1 MTTEKFSPTIKFTLP
16 VDPIPLGRPRF
27 SRGRTYLPKRSRDYR
42 EVLQAAAAD
51 FMHEL
56 GLEPLTGD
64 LSCRFEFYRK
74 FKAGCRNFGDL
85 DNHVK
90 ATLDGLQGVAFA
102 DDAAVVELVAVKGT
116 DRLNPRSVIEIK
128 NVAKC

>member
-1 MTTEKFSPTIKFTLP
+1 MLTKNFSPTICFVLP

-51 FMHEL
+51 FMHDL
-56 GLEPLTGD
+56 GIEPLTGE

-74 FKAGCRNFGDL
+74 YKTTARNYGDL

-90 ATLDGLQGVAFA
+90 AALDALQGICYA
-102 DDAAVVELVAVKGT
+102 DDAAVVEVFATKGT
-116 DRLNPRSVIEIK
+116 DRLNPRTQIK
-128 NVAKC
+128 IAVKS